1 MAYTSITID
10 NFYNNPDEVRDYV
23 LTQDFNITG
32 NFPGKRTEPI
42 LNESTTEYISKLI
55 SYEGKVD
62 WANNKEYNGSFQYT
76 TKNDTSWIHADEYNH
91 WAGVLYLTPNAP
103 LNSGTGIFK
112 HKETGLY
119 KIPRM
124 IDGSIDRELTNK
136 IYNDAGDISKWELVN
151 YIGNVYNRLVIYQ
164 GDLFHTS
171 LKYFGNNLEDGRLFQ
186 TFFFDTLK

>member
-112 HKETGLY
+112 HKEAGLY

>member
-1 MAYTSITID
+1 MTYTSITID
-10 NFYNNPDEVRDYV
+10 NFYNNPDEVRDYI

-76 TKNDTSWIHADEYNH
+76 TKNDTSWIHADEHNH

-103 LNSGTGIFK
+103 LDSGTGIFK